1 MEGRYDDRNA
11 PLVGDEKEDPL
22 VPRQRDDL
30 PPEAAERAR
39 REEGPGPVYRPEEDA
54 GGLPGDAPGEV
65 RQGVEP
71 EAQVPPDRFEAPGRK
86 ETAGEDTGVP
96 MPGEEPRPGAH
107 AMGPAETSGQ
117 DGEIPEPAEPGEHG
131 QPAAGLTAADLFGQ
145 DAAEIQRRWR
155 DVQATFVDDPRLA
168 VERADGL
175 FGEVVAAMREALDSR
190 ADRLHE
196 QWTNTAESDT
206 ERLRLALRD
215 YRATLE
221 HLLHLTD
228 QK

>member
-1 MEGRYDDRNA
+1 MGE
-11 PLVGDEKEDPL
+11 EKEDPL

-30 PPEAAERAR
+30 PPEAAERDR
-39 REEGPGPVYRPEEDA
+39 REGPGPVYRPEEDA
-54 GGLPGDAPGEV
+54 TGLPEDTPGEV

-71 EAQVPPDRFEAPGRK
+71 ETQVPPDRFEAPGRT
-86 ETAGEDTGVP
+86 ETVGEEAGVP
-96 MPGEEPRPGAH
+96 VPGEEPRPGAH
-107 AMGPAETSGQ
+107 AMGPAATSAQ

-131 QPAAGLTAADLFGQ
+131 QPDAGLTAADLFGQ
-145 DAAEIQRRWR
+145 DATEIQRRWR

-196 QWTNTAESDT
+196 QWTNAGEADT